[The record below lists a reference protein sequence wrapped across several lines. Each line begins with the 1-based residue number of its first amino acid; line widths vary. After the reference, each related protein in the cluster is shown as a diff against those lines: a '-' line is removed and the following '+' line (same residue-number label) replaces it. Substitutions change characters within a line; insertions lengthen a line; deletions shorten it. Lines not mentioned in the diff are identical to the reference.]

1 MNKYQNSYYWQ
12 HLIQTQQLPDI
23 FNNMPITEQ
32 SLFFHGIIHNAFG
45 QRTLIE
51 EIVHF
56 PSPEICIGY
65 LQHIYLPMAFF
76 SFTNQE
82 NGIFLPIDFNLDE
95 LIYYI
100 SNDENVQHYR
110 YLTTM
115 KEIAHLIKML
125 AQRTW
130 EKEIFLQILAK
141 IELLMLEH
149 FHQDSQAYAYFHLYQ
164 TPVDLAEAI
173 NQIYLI
179 SDNFTLGEKIFR
191 YRTGLTKKEWVDLY
205 HQASSNIFA
214 SRKFMNTLQ
223 YLRHN

>member
-32 SLFFHGIIHNAFG
+32 SLFFHGIIHNTFG

-56 PSPEICIGY
+56 PSPEICVGY

-82 NGIFLPIDFNLDE
+82 NGIFLPVDFTLDE
-95 LIYYI
+95 LVDYI
-100 SNDENVQHYR
+100 SDDENVQQYR
-110 YLTTM
+110 YLAAM
-115 KEIAHLIKML
+115 KEITHLIQLL
-125 AQRTW
+125 AQRSW
-130 EKEIFLQILAK
+130 EKEIFFQIVRNM
-141 IELLMLEH
+141 ELLMLEH
-149 FHQDSQAYAYFHLYQ
+149 FRQDSKAYAYFYIYQ
-164 TPVDLAEAI
+164 TPIDLAEAI
-173 NQIYLI
+173 NEIYLI
-179 SDNFTLGEKIFR
+179 NANFSIGEKIFR
-191 YRTGLTKKEWVDLY
+191 HRTGLTKKEWIDLSN
-205 HQASSNIFA
+205 QAGSNIFA